1 MLVYLTL
8 NGHCRDLE
16 FSGQTPVLKLLLIAF
31 IHPKNV
37 PAKLV
42 GRHQMNSIR
51 NKKTN
56 TILKVLAIFFF
67 RNTFPELEKIG

>member
-8 NGHCRDLE
+8 NGHCRALE

-37 PAKLV
+37 PAKLA

-67 RNTFPELEKIG
+67 GTHFQNLKK